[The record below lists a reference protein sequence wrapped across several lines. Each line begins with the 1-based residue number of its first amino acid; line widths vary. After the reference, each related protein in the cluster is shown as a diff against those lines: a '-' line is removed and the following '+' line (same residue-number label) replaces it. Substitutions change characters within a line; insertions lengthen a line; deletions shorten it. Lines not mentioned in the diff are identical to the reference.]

1 MKILLTILA
10 LLAVIH
16 SSKILAIL
24 DNKLIEETHWK
35 FFDMLKK
42 EGELEIAYSFGRDK
56 IELKYY
62 DRFRY
67 DHIVVM
73 STSAKGTLPNLHR
86 N

>member
-1 MKILLTILA
+1 MDLKILLVILA
-10 LLAVIH
+10 AFTIVH

-35 FFDMLKK
+35 FFDLLKK
-42 EGELEIAYSFGRDK
+42 EGELEIAYSFGKDK

-73 STSAKGTLPNLHR
+73 STSAKGTI
-86 N
+86 